1 MPALP
6 AEKVKFTVSE
16 IADHIGISKS
26 MVRRFIHEGRLA
38 CYDTG
43 GKLVSHREDVEELL
57 QDLRIPRREPVVRLQ
72 E

>member
-6 AEKVKFTVSE
+6 EDKGQYTVAE
-16 IADHIGISKS
+16 IADHIGVSKS
-26 MVRRFIHEGRLA
+26 MVRRFIHAGRLA

-43 GKLVSHREDVEELL
+43 GKFVAHREDVEQLL
-57 QDLRIPRREPVVRLQ
+57 QDLRVPRREPVVRLQ